1 MGASRSPA
9 VTSGPTQDVRYRH
22 GGARVVGRMGRLIYF
37 LRLHVS
43 QAREILLRTARPS
56 PTGLSASKL
65 VAMRTRAHGKRRTV
79 SVLDPDG
86 GLAASRG
93 KRGNN
98 NVQ

>member
-1 MGASRSPA
+1 M
-9 VTSGPTQDVRYRH
+9 
-22 GGARVVGRMGRLIYF
+22 VGRMGRLIYF

-86 GLAASRG
+86 SRLPREG
-93 KRGNN
+93 SVETIMCND
-98 NVQ
+98 